1 MPFSIKRFLQ
11 NFDSFRAIFI
21 SALLCAAFLWGFY
34 TNHYAIAFVFSAG
47 CMLAYFPNIE
57 GNNTERFW
65 GMLSGILWGL
75 LCIFI
80 FSFTAHWPFYGQLI
94 SNLTVVFFSAMLS
107 IFGNRGVMVS
117 FGGLFAIVIGH
128 AVIRLDISQSN
139 TLLFALLGGL
149 SYLLLAAISH
159 LVYQSRNIFIL
170 LSEQVL
176 HIHLYMQCVH
186 ANVFESSPSKSQ
198 IGLLKIMVKIN
209 TVQELLRTMLMF
221 RRKLK
226 KKSTTKTTQ
235 LAIFKDLVD
244 IYELTLAS
252 PQHNLVSDGAFSN
265 DQETIRPFEQFSNQ
279 FLDALNAMGK
289 DWLLGKNLDI
299 SQLQNLETTWL
310 SCEQAIGIYFQKYP
324 PSTSRE
330 GALQL
335 RNILDFYAAELQK
348 LHSIFER
355 LQHGVLENDTQVY
368 LKFIT
373 IQKYSLQTFKE
384 AFSRNAPTF
393 RFAVRLCVAFLIGM
407 LVSYYTQ
414 AAYTQWTLVTIIVIM
429 RPGYVLTKRRA
440 YFRLSGTVLG
450 LLLAGI
456 FSLLA
461 LPTMIWGIASCLS
474 IYLGFM
480 CINRNYSLA
489 SGFITFS
496 LMGLLHFQKLDV
508 DELLLTRLIHS
519 FIGVCIV
526 FFVNYTVFPVW
537 EKNNFRI
544 YLKKVLKANLA
555 YFNAMY
561 DIYNHKT
568 DTDDV
573 YRLARKRALVE
584 NGNLASAFENIQ
596 SEPKSKQK
604 EVNLFYAL
612 ILLNHTLIGS
622 IASFSTFIQ
631 NHQTTDVSENFE
643 LIKNYIKENLEAATD
658 ILDLKTTSG
667 HISYE
672 DVEES
677 FEILHKKY
685 TKINLD
691 RDIELQ
697 SGTKLGST
705 DTRARLLEGKV
716 VLDQL
721 HAFVQVAENIKYY
734 VGVLSQSTDKK

>member
-1 MPFSIKRFLQ
+1 M
-11 NFDSFRAIFI
+11 
-21 SALLCAAFLWGFY
+21 LCIAFVWGFY
-34 TNHYAIAFVFSAG
+34 TNQYAIAFVFSGG

-65 GMLSGILWGL
+65 GMLAGIIWGL
-75 LCIFI
+75 ICIYLFL
-80 FSFTAHWPFYGQLI
+80 FTANWPFFYQLI
-94 SNLTVVFFSAMLS
+94 PILTLVFLSAMLS
-107 IFGNRGVMVS
+107 IFGQRGVMVS
-117 FGGLFAIVIGH
+117 FGGLFAIVVGH
-128 AVIRLDISQSN
+128 AVLRFGLQIQHTIAY
-139 TLLFALLGGL
+139 TILGGF
-149 SYLLLAAISH
+149 SYLVLASVSH
-159 LVYQSRNIFIL
+159 IIYQSRNIFIL

-176 HIHLYMQCVH
+176 HIHLYMQRVH
-186 ANVFESSPSKSQ
+186 TNVFETGPGKNQ
-198 IGLLKIMVKIN
+198 VGLLKIMVKIN

-226 KKSTTKTTQ
+226 KKSATKATQ

-244 IYELTLAS
+244 IYELALAS
-252 PQHNLVSDGAFSN
+252 PQHNLVTDGAFSK
-265 DQETIRPFEQFSNQ
+265 DLETIEPFKQFSNQ
-279 FLDALNAMGK
+279 FLNVLQAMGS
-289 DWLLGKNLDI
+289 DWFLGKNLNP
-299 SQLQNLETTWL
+299 SLLSELEATWHT
-310 SCEQAIGIYFQKYP
+310 CEEAIALYFQKYP

-335 RNILDFYAAELQK
+335 RNILDFYAAQLQK
-348 LHSIFER
+348 INSIFER
-355 LQHGVLENDTQVY
+355 LQHGVLDNDTQVY
-368 LKFIT
+368 LKFIS

-393 RFAVRLCVAFLIGM
+393 RFAIRLCVAFLIGM
-407 LVSYYTQ
+407 LGSHFTH
-414 AAYTQWTLVTIIVIM
+414 AEYTQWTLVTIIVIM

-440 YFRLSGTVLG
+440 YYRLSGTVLG
-450 LLLAGI
+450 LGLAAI
-456 FSLLA
+456 FSQFVLTPFA
-461 LPTMIWGIASCLS
+461 WGICASVS

-480 CINRNYSLA
+480 FINRNYSLA

-496 LMGLLHFQKLDV
+496 LMCLLHFQNLALDQ
-508 DELLLTRLIHS
+508 LLITRLIHS
-519 FIGVCIV
+519 FAGVCIV

-537 EKNNFRI
+537 EKNNFKM

-604 EVNLFYAL
+604 EVNHFYAL

-631 NHQTTDVSENFE
+631 NHQTTDVSENFD
-643 LIKNYIKENLEAATD
+643 LIKNYIKENLEAATSV
-658 ILDLKTTSG
+658 LDGKSSSSSN
-667 HISYE
+667 ISYE

-697 SGTKLGST
+697 SGKKLGDT
-705 DTRARLLEGKV
+705 DTRTRLLEGKV

-734 VGVLSQSTDKK
+734 VGILSPTNAIKA